1 MWQKLIEWKGE
12 RDNSVI
18 TVAGAFNMSLS
29 IMNRATIQMV
39 NKELED

>member
-18 TVAGAFNMSLS
+18 IVAGDFNMSLS
-29 IMNRATIQMV
+29 IMNRATKQMV